1 MADPMTE
8 LAAALLGV
16 QKELPRI
23 TKDQRADVRHK
34 DGGAHSFRYAGL
46 DTITEAIFP
55 ILGKH
60 HLVWTC
66 QPTMATDDRL
76 VLRWWLIH
84 APSGGSWTGDWPLPA
99 TSPQT
104 IGGNITY
111 ARRYALCA
119 VVGVV
124 ADEDDDGQQAEN
136 ELAAQ
141 KQSNRRAR
149 NRGQDPPPPF
159 DDRDGADEP
168 GSKTDL
174 QRTRIMQ
181 AMGKMPRDVRLT
193 VVSDTIGRQVSSVND
208 LSFNEAQKMLR
219 RIEEERQEAADA

>member
-1 MADPMTE
+1 
-8 LAAALLGV
+8 
-16 QKELPRI
+16 
-23 TKDQRADVRHK
+23 
-34 DGGAHSFRYAGL
+34 
-46 DTITEAIFP
+46 
-55 ILGKH
+55 
-60 HLVWTC
+60 
-66 QPTMATDDRL
+66 MATDDRL

-84 APSGGSWTGDWPLPA
+84 AASGGSWTGDWPLPA

-141 KQSNRRAR
+141 KQSNRRTR
-149 NRGQDPPPPF
+149 NRGQDPPPPY

-174 QRTRIMQ
+174 QRRKIMM
-181 AMGKMPRDVRLT
+181 AMGRMPREIRMAAL
-193 VVSDTIGRQVSSVND
+193 SDIIGHEIESAND
-208 LSFNEAQKMLR
+208 LSFNEAQKVLK
-219 RIEEERQEAADA
+219 RIEDDRKEAETVSP